1 MGIKMK
7 KIRDLL
13 NEIKHPEI
21 NKSLVELGMIG
32 QIHQNDKLVVE
43 LKLPTEGIPIKEML
57 ANLIKDKLSDF
68 DVKVTF
74 SVMNETEKQ
83 KFFELAR
90 KNWSL

>member
-1 MGIKMK
+1 MK

-32 QIHQNDKLVVE
+32 QIQQNDKLVVE
-43 LKLPTEGIPIKEML
+43 LKLPMEGIPIKEML